1 MRIICTFLHT
11 FFSPHTETY
20 GSTYQN
26 IMSDSNPQA
35 RKSKRAILMS
45 SLYEL
50 TSNMA
55 EERGLSSN
63 RGVAANTAATL
74 LSMGLSK
81 LEARELENE
90 QSLHLSEEDQE
101 LIRRMALSAE
111 ELRSQKS
118 KEEGHFVDQFMEKLV
133 DNSTSKTSPDDILLR
148 ERVKDPARKEKK
160 PLSIVLLGS
169 NLKRMS
175 QKMSGFF
182 KLQYGI
188 THLLTW
194 RNQPKTL
201 FSLVI
206 YTSVCLW
213 PHLVVCFPLLILLLG
228 VIIPHYL
235 QRHPMNVPE
244 FLPVKKRG
252 QSFFQFFTES
262 QNSSLLSDFLD
273 SDMSPS
279 EDDILSNSSMASS
292 TEYLKSVDSAPLDP
306 HLMSSELSADSLG
319 KSDKTKVI
327 KKQMSLLMNMR
338 DLQNLTSDVLDGMEK
353 GEAFATDFL
362 SFKNERLST
371 MVFYVVILLTLI
383 VFFLGQFIPWRLL
396 FILAGWGMLGAFHP
410 GAKDAIAALSKGTE
424 HKLATPSEPVIV
436 KPKPQRK
443 FVPDTLEFDNI
454 IVDNEPE
461 IQTVEIYELQAKD
474 IFKHEWTLFAY
485 TKRIYD
491 RKDPVRI
498 SGKIPHGVSN
508 LKKVLPPKEWK
519 YDFGYASNWFIDT
532 DPAQFIEI
540 RRLDK
545 THLEIREKDNEGWI
559 YDNIPVDQENVREFR
574 RRRLYRTCYRYAR
587 PVQQIKLA

>member
-1 MRIICTFLHT
+1 
-11 FFSPHTETY
+11 
-20 GSTYQN
+20 
-26 IMSDSNPQA
+26 MSESIPQA
-35 RKSKRAILMS
+35 RKSKRAIFMS

-74 LSMGLSK
+74 LSMGLSR
-81 LEARELENE
+81 LEAKELENE
-90 QSLHLSEEDQE
+90 QSLHLSEEDQD

-111 ELRSQKS
+111 DLRNQKS

-133 DNSTSKTSPDDILLR
+133 DNSTTNETTEDQLLR

-235 QRHPMNVPE
+235 QRHPMDTPE
-244 FLPVKKRG
+244 FLPVKRRG

-262 QNSSLLSDFLD
+262 KNSSLFSDLLD
-273 SDMSPS
+273 SDINTP
-279 EDDILSNSSMASS
+279 EDDILSDSSMTSS
-292 TEYLKSVDSAPLDP
+292 TDYAKSTDSATLE
-306 HLMSSELSADSLG
+306 HRLTISETTVDEQG

-327 KKQMSLLMNMR
+327 KKQVSLLMNMR
-338 DLQNLTSDVLDGMEK
+338 DLQNITSDVLDGMEK
-353 GEAFATDFL
+353 SEALATDFL

-371 MVFYVVILLTLI
+371 MVFYVVVLLTLI
-383 VFFLGQFIPWRLL
+383 VFFLGQFIPWRLI
-396 FILAGWGMLGAFHP
+396 FILSGWIVLSAFHP
-410 GAKDAIAALSKGTE
+410 GAKDAIAALRKGQQSTTNAE
-424 HKLATPSEPVIV
+424 HRIV

-443 FVPDTLEFDNI
+443 FAANSLEFDSI

-461 IQTVEIYELQAKD
+461 TQIVEIYELQAKD

-491 RKDPVRI
+491 WKDPVRI

-532 DPAQFIEI
+532 DPAQFIEA

-545 THLEIREKDNEGWI
+545 THLEIRDEDTEGWI
-559 YDNIPVDQENVREFR
+559 YDIIPVDQENVREFR

-587 PVQQIKLA
+587 PVQRIKLA

>member
-1 MRIICTFLHT
+1 
-11 FFSPHTETY
+11 
-20 GSTYQN
+20 
-26 IMSDSNPQA
+26 
-35 RKSKRAILMS
+35 MS
-45 SLYEL
+45 SLFEL

-81 LEARELENE
+81 IEAKELENE
-90 QSLHLSEEDQE
+90 QSLNLSEEDKE

-111 ELRSQKS
+111 DLRTQKS
-118 KEEGHFVDQFMEKLV
+118 KEEGHFVDRFMEKLV
-133 DNSTSKTSPDDILLR
+133 DNSIPNETPEDKLLR

-182 KLQYGI
+182 KLQYGL

-201 FSLVI
+201 FTLVV

-235 QRHPMNVPE
+235 QRHPMSVPE

-262 QNSSLLSDFLD
+262 QNSSLLSDLLD
-273 SDMSPS
+273 SDANLLD
-279 EDDILSNSSMASS
+279 DDILSNSSMTSS
-292 TEYLKSVDSAPLDP
+292 TDYSKSVDSVPLEPHLKALDP
-306 HLMSSELSADSLG
+306 TIDELE
-319 KSDKTKVI
+319 KPHKTKVI
-327 KKQMSLLMNMR
+327 KKQVSLLMNMR
-338 DLQNLTSDVLDGMEK
+338 DLQNLTSDVLDGLEK
-353 GEAFATDFL
+353 GESLATDLL

-371 MVFYVVILLTLI
+371 MVFYVVIALTLV

-396 FILAGWGMLGAFHP
+396 FIMAGWAILGAFHP
-410 GAKDAIAALSKGTE
+410 GAKNAIASLNKGQQPTTHTE
-424 HKLATPSEPVIV
+424 PRTV
-436 KPKPQRK
+436 KPIPKRK
-443 FVPDTLEFDNI
+443 FVADSLQFDNI

-461 IQTVEIYELQAKD
+461 TQIVEIYELQTKD
-474 IFKHEWTLFAY
+474 IFKHEWTMFAY

-491 RKDPVRI
+491 WRDPVRI
-498 SGKIPHGVSN
+498 SGKVPHGVSN
-508 LKKVLPPKEWK
+508 LNKVLPPKEWK
-519 YDFGYASNWFIDT
+519 YDFGYASNWYIDT
-532 DPAQFIEI
+532 DPAKFIEI
-540 RRLDK
+540 RRLDQ
-545 THLEIREKDNEGWI
+545 THLKIKKDDNEGWI
-559 YDNIPVDQENVREFR
+559 YDNIPVDQENAREFR